1 MEDKEVK
8 METVSVQDA
17 EKITNQESV
26 ANDDAVKRDAGD
38 VVDDSAEKI
47 AKLTEDL
54 AAANDR
60 ILRLA
65 AELENTRRR
74 ATLDA
79 ESRARTRAM
88 GVAEKLLPVMDAV
101 LVALKHSPED
111 EGMKSLLRAL
121 ESSFAQIGIVKIE
134 SVGAVMNPMFHN
146 AIQVVPVPEGG
157 KPNTIVEELQ
167 SGYMFGDSVLRTAM
181 VVVAK

>member
-1 MEDKEVK
+1 MENENEKLEQVSIADADKVANENVADSG
-8 METVSVQDA
+8 TA
-17 EKITNQESV
+17 EKEPEV
-26 ANDDAVKRDAGD
+26 DERDA
-38 VVDDSAEKI
+38 KI
-47 AKLTEDL
+47 AQMTEDL

-74 ATLDA
+74 AALDA
-79 ESRARTRAM
+79 ESRARSRAM

-101 LVALKHSPED
+101 QAALKHSPQD
-111 EGMKSLLRAL
+111 EGLKTLERAL
-121 ESSFAQIGIVKIE
+121 ESSFAQIGITKIE
-134 SVGAVMNPMFHN
+134 SLGQVMNPMFHN

-157 KPNTIVEELQ
+157 KPDTIVQELQ
-167 SGYMFGDSVLRTAM
+167 TGYMFGDTVMRTAM